1 MVIIKKGPPPERL
14 IAFQR
19 REGAAYDSV
28 DFPREDVYTALL
40 KEQGGLCAYC
50 MCRIT
55 AENIHIEHWVPQKGE
70 FYADEYT
77 QEECDKLTIDFRNM
91 LGVCPGGRGLPPSKT
106 TCDTH
111 RQNAHIVVN
120 PQRQLAIDSL
130 KYGRDGTISSTDK
143 QINDD
148 ISITLNLNEIT
159 LCANR
164 KSAWNACLDTLQK
177 QRRTGTWT
185 KAMIDKQIA
194 HYEQADENGNR
205 PPYAGIVLFWLKKYR
220 QRAT

>member
-1 MVIIKKGPPPERL
+1 
-14 IAFQR
+14 
-19 REGAAYDSV
+19 
-28 DFPREDVYTALL
+28 
-40 KEQGGLCAYC
+40 

-55 AENIHIEHWVPQKGE
+55 TENIHIEHWVPQKGE
-70 FYADEYT
+70 FYTDKYS
-77 QEECDKLTIDFRNM
+77 QEDCDKLAIDFHNM

-148 ISITLNLNEIT
+148 ISITLNLNELT

-164 KSAWNACLDTLQK
+164 KSAWSACLDTLQK

-194 HYEQADENGNR
+194 HYQKVDENGNR

-220 QRAT
+220 QRIT